1 MANKM
6 TKKEIINA
14 MLLEETIKANGTYV
28 EYLNH
33 ELALLDRKT
42 SNKKATKNQEQNEN
56 IKTVIL
62 KTLTTMSGTV
72 TEIQSASAELSKF
85 SNQKISALLR
95 QLCSNGEVVKT
106 MDKKKAIFRLA
117 ENEAES

>member
-1 MANKM
+1 MTNKM
-6 TKKEIINA
+6 TKREVINM
-14 MLLEETIKANGTYV
+14 MLAEEAIKTNGTYV

-56 IKTVIL
+56 IKSVIL
-62 KTLTTMSGTV
+62 EVLNTINGTV
-72 TEIQSASAELSKF
+72 TEIQSASAELSEF

-95 QLCSNGEVVKT
+95 QLCANGEVVKT
-106 MDKKKAIFRLA
+106 MDKKKAIFSLT
-117 ENEAES
+117 NKVESE

>member
-6 TKKEIINA
+6 TKREIINM
-14 MLLEETIKANGTYV
+14 MLADANIKANGTYV

-62 KTLTTMSGTV
+62 EVLNTINGTV

-106 MDKKKAIFRLA
+106 MDKKKAIFSLA
-117 ENEAES
+117 NEVKAE

>member
-1 MANKM
+1 MTNKM
-6 TKKEIINA
+6 TKREIINA
-14 MLLEETIKANGTYV
+14 MLLEETIRANATYV

-33 ELALLDRKT
+33 ELALLDRKAT
-42 SNKKATKNQEQNEN
+42 NKKATKNQEQNEN

-72 TEIQSASAELSKF
+72 TEIQSASAELSEF